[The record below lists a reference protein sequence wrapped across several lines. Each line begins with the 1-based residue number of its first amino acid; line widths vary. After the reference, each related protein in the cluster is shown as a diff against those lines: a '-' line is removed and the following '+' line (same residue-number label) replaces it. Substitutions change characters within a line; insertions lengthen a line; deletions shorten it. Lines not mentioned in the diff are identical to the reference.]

1 MDSIQLPPSIDDSKT
16 EGVSRE
22 GFAPEGV
29 SRERLEPGHDPRSFA
44 HPVQEPEFYY
54 EPHKFMYP
62 PPPEPVTKPDPFSNM
77 DKTMYII
84 MFIAFIL
91 GFFMGKTMQPVILRH
106 G

>member
-16 EGVSRE
+16 EEVNRK
-22 GFAPEGV
+22 GFVPEVQGFV
-29 SRERLEPGHDPRSFA
+29 PEVQGPEPGHDPRSFV
-44 HPVQEPEFYY
+44 PPIQEPDFYY
-54 EPHKFMYP
+54 EPQRFMYP
-62 PPPEPVTKPDPFSNM
+62 VNKPDPFSNM